1 MKKFSLIF
9 FLFFLSS
16 CAPVLIGTGIVAGY
30 TLSNDSA
37 IGNVK
42 STYSNLWDICIKKI
56 NNMEG
61 EILLTKESSGLIKA
75 KISSNSITIK
85 IDTIT
90 SDTQKLRVSAR
101 RFCIPQPYFAQKI
114 FFKIVEDLK

>member
-1 MKKFSLIF
+1 
-9 FLFFLSS
+9 
-16 CAPVLIGTGIVAGY
+16 
-30 TLSNDSA
+30 
-37 IGNVK
+37 
-42 STYSNLWDICIKKI
+42 
-56 NNMEG
+56 MEG